1 MQGDPRSIV
10 DEANQADLFET
21 QIQDGDIIL
30 AFTDGFGDNVFM
42 REVEVLLQRLRDQK
56 EYNVGDGFEQEYV
69 DKIADS
75 LVSYAK
81 LCSEKKD
88 KQSPFELEAKR
99 NRMIYKGGKVDDIC
113 VAVALVKQVN

>member
-1 MQGDPRSIV
+1 M
-10 DEANQADLFET
+10 DEASQADLFET
-21 QIQDGDIIL
+21 SLKDGDIII

-42 REVEVLLQRLRDQK
+42 AEVEVLLEKLRQQK
-56 EYNVGDGFEQEYV
+56 EYNVGDGYEQLYA

-75 LVSYAK
+75 LVSYAR
-81 LCSEKKD
+81 LCSERKD

-99 NRMIYKGGKVDDIC
+99 NKLVYKGGKVDDIC